1 MSEFGAYLAALFL
14 KLIPVLGAG
23 PFLIDRLITW
33 FWPKG
38 RKWLDAHPQRQRI
51 YLWAFLIS
59 LFFAGFVAWKNE
71 HDLYMSAVT
80 PAKNQETF
88 LSVGPPFAGRVVVG
102 GLYLPEEIIRMIQA
116 VGKLGDI
123 MHSDIK
129 PTFEAAKSSIGNW
142 GQQVRSEGV
151 PAFAKTLSDDAN
163 KLESSSKDIDHI
175 LSENA
180 RYDSELRSTVHDR
193 APGQFVQEL
202 HFFASNLSST
212 VGAPDQVR
220 EAVLKSDLTR
230 LQQAISTYDNWV
242 YAATDNADY
251 KILSLRAYKP
261 GVSR

>member
-175 LSENA
+175 LSEV
-180 RYDSELRSTVHDR
+180 S
-193 APGQFVQEL
+193 
-202 HFFASNLSST
+202 
-212 VGAPDQVR
+212 

-251 KILSLRAYKP
+251 KIQSLRAYKP